1 MAYEV
6 LIMTNIDIRITNE
19 KPEILLDDSD
29 IFLKGSPLI
38 VLHYSGFQLYLSQT
52 AVLQLKQS
60 LKCGEGMLENH
71 RRFMETA
78 NNLPLPFC

>member
-1 MAYEV
+1 
-6 LIMTNIDIRITNE
+6 MTNIDIRIVGE
-19 KPEILLDDSD
+19 KPVISLDDSD

-38 VLHYSGFQLYLSQT
+38 VLHYYGFQLHLSQ
-52 AVLQLKQS
+52 AAILQLKQS
-60 LKCGEGMLENH
+60 LKCGEGMLENY

>member
-1 MAYEV
+1 M
-6 LIMTNIDIRITNE
+6 ITIDIHIDNE
-19 KPEILLDDSD
+19 QPNISLNDSD
-29 IFLKGSPLI
+29 IFLEGSPLV
-38 VLHYSGFQLYLSQT
+38 VLHYSGFRLYLSKV

-60 LKCGEGMLENH
+60 LKCGEGMLDNH

>member
-1 MAYEV
+1 
-6 LIMTNIDIRITNE
+6 MTNIDIRIVSE
-19 KPEILLDDSD
+19 KPEISLDDSD
-29 IFLKGSPLI
+29 IFLKGTPLI
-38 VLHYSGFQLYLSQT
+38 VLHYSGFQLYLSQA

-60 LKCGEGMLENH
+60 LKCGEGMLESH